1 MRYLITIFGAIAG
14 FCFAMIMAF
23 KQGKK
28 DEKAENIKEMLKQ
41 NEEKQKIDNF
51 VNELSNDD
59 LDDLVREFRRKD

>member
-1 MRYLITIFGAIAG
+1 
-14 FCFAMIMAF
+14 MIMAF